1 LKVLTK
7 MELHIN
13 DSLNYSETVS
23 DKLLIRN
30 IEIAKMRYQTMM
42 ETLMSTMSLILVL
55 TTNIITI
62 LIMK

>member
-1 LKVLTK
+1 MKVLTK